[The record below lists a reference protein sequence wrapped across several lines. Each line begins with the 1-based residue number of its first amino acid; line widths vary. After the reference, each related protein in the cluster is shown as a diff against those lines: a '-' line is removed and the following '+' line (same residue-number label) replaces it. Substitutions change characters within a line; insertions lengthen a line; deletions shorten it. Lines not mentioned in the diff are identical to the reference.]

1 MRIEERL
8 AQDEDKL
15 KLYVHLCRWYSGRF
29 HENKFRGQYEDPMYG
44 THDLKDVRHLAKMV
58 DQIDIEMIQ
67 TGGKLTLNIQ
77 LDNFITDL
85 NI

>member
-8 AQDEDKL
+8 IHEEEKL
-15 KLYVHLCRWYSGRF
+15 KLYVHISRWYSGRF
-29 HENKFRGQYEDPMYG
+29 HENKFRGQYEDPLYG
-44 THDLKDVRHLAKMV
+44 THNLTDVRRLAKMV
-58 DQIDIEMIQ
+58 EQIDVEILP
-67 TGGKLTLNIQ
+67 TGKHVVLNIK